1 LPQLRQLARAALAA
15 YEIGEVHLDLLHSRT
30 NTIYRVTLRDR
41 TRFVLRIH
49 SPQTPTAHIRSELI
63 WLDALHDDGFTFPH
77 AIRDRQ
83 GNSVITLV
91 EQASRPVFAG
101 ATDCTLLTWVE
112 GRLALKKRTPQQVR
126 LIGRQMAL
134 LHGHAARFRAPQ
146 GFARPSWDPESLLD
160 NETWQRL
167 TSSQSRLFAQV
178 AESFASVSGDL
189 GRGNEVFGLIH
200 GDFTF
205 DNVLFHRGDAGVIDF
220 DDCAFGYYLHDIATL
235 LDRMEWR
242 EDYAALR
249 TALILGYREE
259 RALPP
264 EHEALLDL
272 FLLVRWT
279 FLGLAFLSAPDHSP
293 GRTYSSKFLNI
304 VVPKIRKYLRTPA
317 VR

>member
-1 LPQLRQLARAALAA
+1 MPQRRELARAALAA

-49 SPQTPTAHIRSELI
+49 TPQTPTAHIRSELV
-63 WLDALHDDGFTFPH
+63 WLDALHDDGFTVPH

-91 EQASRPVFAG
+91 DQASRPVSAG

-112 GRLALKKRTPQQVR
+112 GRLARKHRTPQQVR
-126 LIGRQMAL
+126 LIGRQMAR
-134 LHGHAARFRAPQ
+134 LHMHAVRFRTPR
-146 GFARPSWDPESLLD
+146 GFARPSWNPDSLLN
-160 NETWQRL
+160 NEAWQRL
-167 TSSQSRLFAQV
+167 TSSQSRLFTQV
-178 AESFASVSGDL
+178 ADRFALAASNL
-189 GRGNEVFGLIH
+189 GTGNEVFGLLH

-205 DNVLFHRGDAGVIDF
+205 DNVLFHRGEARVIDF
-220 DDCAFGYYLHDIATL
+220 DDCAWGYYLHDIATL
-235 LDRMEWR
+235 LDRLEWR

-293 GRTYSSKFLNI
+293 GRTYSTRFLKI
-304 VVPKIRKYLRTPA
+304 VVPKIRNYLRTPA